1 MVVICGKDIVKII
14 FMCDFDSF
22 VLWLLFFLIK
32 SLNDMKSFFFSGFDE
47 RYIQYWKIVSSVF
60 REFSSYDYLG
70 MFEVFRE
77 EVDIFVFSFLEVKGK
92 FFNFK
97 LEIYLVVGSS
107 IY

>member
-22 VLWLLFFLIK
+22 VLWLLFFFIK
-32 SLNDMKSFFFSGFDE
+32 SLNDMKGFGFSGFDK
-47 RYIQYWKIVSSVF
+47 RYIQYWKIVSIVV
-60 REFSSYDYLG
+60 REFSSYDNVG
-70 MFEVFRE
+70 MFEVFKE

-97 LEIYLVVGSS
+97 LEIYLVIGSS